1 MMARL
6 NYNLMDRYL
15 FTASFRRDGYSAFGS
30 NNPYSLYWIYPEY
43 PVADAGYGSYNN
55 YLYCEQHG
63 MKKYMKFTMYDK
75 GMKDKRYRAENFR
88 IDAEGIMRCPNGKG
102 FHFRYRRA
110 VKGNQY
116 GRQGEIYECEDCS
129 GCLYKACSTISV
141 KEKRSVRVQFL
152 PHLCPVLVYHF
163 EFCRNTKGVQGC
175 LLYTPPCTR
184 LVI

>member
-1 MMARL
+1 MGGKQYRSDADCFVP
-6 NYNLMDRYL
+6 LMEK
-15 FTASFRRDGYSAFGS
+15 FH
-30 NNPYSLYWIYPEY
+30 SLYWIYPEY
-43 PVADAGYGSYNN
+43 PVVDAGYGSYNN

-75 GMKDKRYRAENFR
+75 GMKDKRYRAEIFR

-163 EFCRNTKGVQGC
+163 KFCRNTKGVQGG